1 MWKDFRLPHRGRQL
15 TRDASYAA
23 IDAFVALPDH
33 LRVRAI
39 YGLSTTLS
47 LTRINPTKKLRRT
60 CLDQLEA
67 GDCSFL
73 GTF

>member
-1 MWKDFRLPHRGRQL
+1 VDSVRGHLIEEDECSNHPFFRCGKIFVFAHRDVTL

-39 YGLSTTLS
+39 YGIST
-47 LTRINPTKKLRRT
+47 RFR
-60 CLDQLEA
+60 
-67 GDCSFL
+67 
-73 GTF
+73 